1 MKKRLKIIL
10 IILVIIIVLIGI
22 FLMINLSSSDTIRG
36 VVVKVE
42 NNNLLIMNIDDSEE
56 LYSVGTRED
65 DVEFKQGQEVLI
77 YFDGTILTTYP
88 AQIGNIRKI
97 KIVKEKSDITIPEN
111 ILRYCYSSKDNV
123 TVTINE
129 FTKTSISIT
138 VKDTNEI
145 LYKYTNNYIIY
156 KKVKNEDYTGI
167 GEQIGENTENSTAGY
182 TRDRDRIHM
191 GRNREKF

>member
-10 IILVIIIVLIGI
+10 IILVITIVLIGI
-22 FLMINLSSSDTIRG
+22 YWTANLSSATISG

-42 NNNLLIMNIDDSEE
+42 NNNLLIMNIDGSKE
-56 LYSVGTRED
+56 LYGVGTREE

-88 AQIGNIRKI
+88 AQIGNVRKI

-129 FTKTSISIT
+129 FTKTSVSII
-138 VKDTNEI
+138 VEDTNEI
-145 LYKYTNNYIIY
+145 PYKYTNNYIIY

-191 GRNREKF
+191 ERNRKKS

>member
-10 IILVIIIVLIGI
+10 VILLIIIVLVGI
-22 FLMINLSSSDTIRG
+22 FGMMDLSSATISG

-42 NNNLLIMNIDDSEE
+42 DNNLLIMNIDDSKE
-56 LYSVGTRED
+56 LYSVGTREE

-145 LYKYTNNYIIY
+145 PYKYTNNYIIY

-191 GRNREKF
+191 GRNRKKS

>member
-10 IILVIIIVLIGI
+10 VILLIIIVLIGI
-22 FLMINLSSSDTIRG
+22 FGMMNLSSATISG

-42 NNNLLIMNIDDSEE
+42 DNNLLIMNIDDSKE

-97 KIVKEKSDITIPEN
+97 KIVKEKSDIIIPEN

-138 VKDTNEI
+138 VKDTNENP
-145 LYKYTNNYIIY
+145 YKYTNNYIIY

-191 GRNREKF
+191 GRNREKS

>member
-10 IILVIIIVLIGI
+10 VILLIIIVLVGI
-22 FLMINLSSSDTIRG
+22 FWMMNLSSATIRG

-97 KIVKEKSDITIPEN
+97 KIVKEKSDIVIPEN

-129 FTKTSISIT
+129 FTKTSLSIT

-145 LYKYTNNYIIY
+145 PYKYTNNYIIY
-156 KKVKNEDYTGI
+156 KKIKNEDYTGI

-182 TRDRDRIHM
+182 TRNRDRIHM
-191 GRNREKF
+191 ERNREKS